1 MSPLNV
7 LFLHGFLGTPGLW
20 SGALTEAAEGPTAAL
35 VLPGHG
41 PEPWGLD
48 LTSFDAAVDAVA
60 GRCPFTDNTIIV
72 GYSLGARLA
81 LGLLERHPARFSGG
95 LVIGVNPG
103 IEDETERAA
112 RAAADDAQAEQLEA
126 EGVEKFVDQWE
137 NLPLFATQ
145 RGLPP
150 AVREQLRR
158 GRLGHTARGLGWALR
173 ALSPGRMPSRWGFLA
188 GLTRPLAAVTGRR
201 DERYRAVG
209 ERIVRACPG
218 AWHAVVEGVGHNVAL
233 EAPAL
238 VARELRALLHAAR
251 TA

>member
-1 MSPLNV
+1 V

-20 SGALTEAAEGPTAAL
+20 SGAITEAAGGPTAAP

-41 PEPWGLD
+41 PSPWGLD

-60 GRCPFTDNTIIV
+60 ARCPFADSTIVV

-81 LGLLERHPARFSGG
+81 LGLLERHPARFVGG

-103 IEDETERAA
+103 IEDPTERQA
-112 RAAADDAQAEQLEA
+112 RAAADDAQARQIEA
-126 EGVEKFVDQWE
+126 EGVEAFVDRWE
-137 NLPLFATQ
+137 ELPLFATQ

-150 AVREQLRR
+150 AAREKVRE
-158 GRLGHTARGLGWALR
+158 GRLGHTARGLAWAL
-173 ALSPGRMPSRWGFLA
+173 ATLSPGRMPSRWGFLRH
-188 GLTRPLAAVTGRR
+188 LTRPLVAVTGAL

-209 ERIVRACPG
+209 ERLAG
-218 AWHAVVEGVGHNVAL
+218 AATGARHAVVEGVGHNVAL

-238 VARELRALLHAAR
+238 VARELRALIYTAR
-251 TA
+251 TP